1 MKVAQSMKQRLIE
14 QSVQRKLKRN
24 DRKASSGS
32 LMTGAST
39 PNRRTDFCQHPGWQQ
54 LNIMRESAQK
64 LGVEDPFFRV
74 HEGCSGATAIIDG
87 RECINFASYNYLG
100 LSGDPRVIAAAQQ
113 AAAKYGTSVSASRM
127 VSGERPI
134 HRELEQALAQVY
146 QADDALAFVS
156 GHATNVTVIGY
167 LMGSRDLVL
176 HDEYIHNS
184 SLMGSQL
191 SGARRMAFR
200 HNDLNHLEKLLQQ
213 NRHQFERVLIVVEGL
228 YSMDGDAPDLAGLIE
243 LKETHEC
250 WLMVDEAHALG
261 VLGEKGLGSHEHAGI
276 DPNRVDIWMG
286 TLSKNLSGCGGY
298 IAGCQP
304 LIDMLRHFAPGF
316 LYSVGMPAS
325 VAAAAIESLRIM
337 HAEPERVRALQK
349 NSEYLAVQA
358 KAAGFDV
365 GESIGRA
372 VVPVISGSSLVATRQ
387 SVELLKQGINVQPIL
402 YPAVPEKSARLR
414 FFVCSEHTEAQIDFT
429 LEALLLQRKAS

>member
-14 QSVQRKLKRN
+14 QSVQRKLKR
-24 DRKASSGS
+24 ASREAESGS
-32 LMTGAST
+32 LMVGKAGKS
-39 PNRRTDFCQHPGWQQ
+39 RRTDFCQHPGWQQ
-54 LNIMRESAQK
+54 LNIMREGAQK

-74 HEGCSGATAIIDG
+74 HEGCSGATALIDG

-113 AAAKYGTSVSASRM
+113 AAAEYGTSVSASRM

-134 HRELEQALAQVY
+134 HRQLEQALAQVY
-146 QADDALAFVS
+146 QTDDALAFVS
-156 GHATNVTVIGY
+156 GHATNVSVIGY
-167 LMGSRDLVL
+167 LMGNRDLVL

-184 SLMGSQL
+184 SLMGAQL

-200 HNDLNHLEKLLQQ
+200 HNDLAQLETLLQQ
-213 NRHQFERVLIVVEGL
+213 HRHQFERVLIVVEGL
-228 YSMDGDAPDLAGLIE
+228 YSMDGDAPDLAALVA
-243 LKETHEC
+243 LKQAHEC

-261 VLGEKGLGSHEHAGI
+261 VLGATGQGSHEHAEV
-276 DPNRVDIWMG
+276 DPAGVDIWMG
-286 TLSKNLSGCGGY
+286 TLSKTLSGCGGY
-298 IAGCQP
+298 IAGCRP

-325 VAAAAIESLRIM
+325 VAGAAIESLRILQ
-337 HAEPERVRALQK
+337 AEPERVQALQR
-349 NSEYLAVQA
+349 NSEYLAEQA
-358 KAAGFDV
+358 KAAGLDT
-365 GESIGRA
+365 GQCIGRA
-372 VVPVISGSSLVATRQ
+372 VIPVISGSSLAATRQ

-414 FFVCSEHTEAQIDFT
+414 FFVSSEHTRAQIDHT
-429 LEALLLQRKAS
+429 LEVLTGLK

>member
-24 DRKASSGS
+24 DRKASAGT
-32 LMTGAST
+32 LVTGEAA
-39 PNRRTDFCQHPGWQQ
+39 PNRRTDFRQHPGWQQ
-54 LNIMRESAQK
+54 LNIMREGAQK

-74 HEGCSGATAIIDG
+74 HEGCSGAKAIIDG

-100 LSGDPRVIAAAQQ
+100 LSGDPRVIAAAQN

-146 QADDALAFVS
+146 KADDSLAFVS
-156 GHATNVTVIGY
+156 GHATNVSVIGY
-167 LMGSRDLVL
+167 LMGNRDLVL

-184 SLMGSQL
+184 SLVGAQL

-228 YSMDGDAPDLAGLIE
+228 YSMDGDAPDLSGLIE
-243 LKETHEC
+243 LKESHEC

-276 DPNRVDIWMG
+276 DPTRVDIWMG

-325 VAAAAIESLRIM
+325 VAGAAIESLRIM
-337 HAEPERVRALQK
+337 QAEPERVQALQK
-349 NSEYLAVQA
+349 NSEYLANQA
-358 KAAGFDV
+358 RAAGFDV

-387 SVELLKQGINVQPIL
+387 SVELLKQGVNVQPIL

-414 FFVCSEHTEAQIDFT
+414 FFVCSEHTEEQIDFT
-429 LEALLLQRKAS
+429 LGALLELGAAS

>member
-24 DRKASSGS
+24 DRKASAGT
-32 LMTGAST
+32 LVTGEAA
-39 PNRRTDFCQHPGWQQ
+39 PNRRTDFRQHPGWQQ
-54 LNIMRESAQK
+54 LNIMREGAQK

-100 LSGDPRVIAAAQQ
+100 LSGDPRVIAAAQN

-146 QADDALAFVS
+146 KADDSLAFVS
-156 GHATNVTVIGY
+156 GHATNVSVIGY

-184 SLMGSQL
+184 SLVGAQL

-228 YSMDGDAPDLAGLIE
+228 YSMDGDTPDLSGLVE
-243 LKETHEC
+243 LKESHEC

-261 VLGEKGLGSHEHAGI
+261 VLGEKGLGSHEHVGI
-276 DPNRVDIWMG
+276 DPTRVDIWMG

-325 VAAAAIESLRIM
+325 VAGAAIESLRIM
-337 HAEPERVRALQK
+337 QAEPQRVQALQK
-349 NSEYLAVQA
+349 NSEYLANQA
-358 KAAGFDV
+358 RAAGFDV

-387 SVELLKQGINVQPIL
+387 SVELLKQGVNVQPIL

-414 FFVCSEHTEAQIDFT
+414 FFVCSEHTEEQIDFT
-429 LEALLLQRKAS
+429 LDALLELGAAS

>member
-1 MKVAQSMKQRLIE
+1 MKQRLIE

-24 DRKASSGS
+24 DRKASAGT
-32 LMTGAST
+32 LVTGEAA
-39 PNRRTDFCQHPGWQQ
+39 PNRRTDFRQHPGWQQ
-54 LNIMRESAQK
+54 LNIMREGAQK

-100 LSGDPRVIAAAQQ
+100 LSGDPRVIAAAQN

-146 QADDALAFVS
+146 KADDSLAFVS
-156 GHATNVTVIGY
+156 GHATNVSVIGY

-184 SLMGSQL
+184 SLVGAQL

-228 YSMDGDAPDLAGLIE
+228 YSMDGDTPDLSGLVE
-243 LKETHEC
+243 LKESHEC

-261 VLGEKGLGSHEHAGI
+261 VLGEKGLGSHEHVGI
-276 DPNRVDIWMG
+276 DPTRVDIWMG

-325 VAAAAIESLRIM
+325 VAGAAIESLRIM
-337 HAEPERVRALQK
+337 QAEPQRVQALQK
-349 NSEYLAVQA
+349 NSEYLANQA
-358 KAAGFDV
+358 RAAGFDV

-387 SVELLKQGINVQPIL
+387 SVELLKQGVNVQPIL

-414 FFVCSEHTEAQIDFT
+414 FFVCSEHTEEQIDFT
-429 LEALLLQRKAS
+429 LDALLELGAAS